1 MVSFEKSHT
10 LLHELGSLIMETKE
24 IERGAEAL
32 GKGIA
37 EETMYLGLDVTEISI
52 EIPMC
57 HEVVESRVDHEV
69 VEGRVDIQP
78 DITAKRREVKIILV

>member
-1 MVSFEKSHT
+1 
-10 LLHELGSLIMETKE
+10 
-24 IERGAEAL
+24 
-32 GKGIA
+32 
-37 EETMYLGLDVTEISI
+37 MYLGLDGTEISI

-78 DITAKRREVKIILV
+78 DITAKRREVKIVLV